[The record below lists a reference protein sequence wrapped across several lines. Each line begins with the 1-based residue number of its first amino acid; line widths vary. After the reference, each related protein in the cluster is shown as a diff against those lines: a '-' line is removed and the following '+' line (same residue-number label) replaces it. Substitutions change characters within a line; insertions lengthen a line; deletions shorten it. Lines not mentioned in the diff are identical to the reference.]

1 MAETC
6 YAKRINFEKLVLVFA
21 KEVWENKRNIMIYST
36 LHTACLRGFLV
47 VLQSPSLLTSL
58 ISLDFWTMNRRRI
71 LNGVCRPKFGPGPSR
86 NVSRAVFLNCYLH
99 LHRHLWSFEK
109 TLGIRLHIYIARAL
123 RALGLDKRIDFWPQ
137 ISKFSGQNCTFSSLA
152 ANWSRTGQCFQSG
165 KGVSL
170 VPWYEDTKSFT
181 PSPQKNG
188 FLAQKRPN
196 LAQNWHFWPN
206 IGIFGPF
213 DLMPDQKTMRT
224 SCPSGF
230 PLCWYQNFYLLP

>member
-1 MAETC
+1 MKVKVTSEKAICRRKHLNLCLTKACYARSKQWRSFITVVTHCRWQKVCLENDKQDWCFDQCTMHRAYTHQGRTAETC
-6 YAKRINFEKLVLVFA
+6 YTKRINFKKLVLVFA

-109 TLGIRLHIYIARAL
+109 TLRNQATYLYSPRAKTARA
-123 RALGLDKRIDFWPQ
+123 R
-137 ISKFSGQNCTFSSLA
+137 
-152 ANWSRTGQCFQSG
+152 
-165 KGVSL
+165 
-170 VPWYEDTKSFT
+170 
-181 PSPQKNG
+181 
-188 FLAQKRPN
+188 
-196 LAQNWHFWPN
+196 
-206 IGIFGPF
+206 
-213 DLMPDQKTMRT
+213 
-224 SCPSGF
+224 
-230 PLCWYQNFYLLP
+230 